1 MGHDMTV
8 DVCCFPSSLWGGVEG
23 LYSDEE
29 FDNYVLFTSFYV
41 YVLLANKMMMMMM
54 MICGYP

>member
-1 MGHDMTV
+1 MTV